1 MKDYVVVYLSA
12 GGMHYRFRVCANT
25 AREARKICHECMG
38 VKYADITE
46 VYREDVFRG

>member
-12 GGMHYRFRVCANT
+12 GGMHYRFRVCAKT
-25 AREARKICHECMG
+25 AREARKICHECAG

-46 VYREDVFRG
+46 VYREGDYRE